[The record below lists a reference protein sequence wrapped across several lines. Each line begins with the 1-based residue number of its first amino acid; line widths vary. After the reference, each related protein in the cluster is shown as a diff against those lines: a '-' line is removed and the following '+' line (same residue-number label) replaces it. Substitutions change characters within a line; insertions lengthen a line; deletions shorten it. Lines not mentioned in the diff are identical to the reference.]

1 MEYTS
6 LLCISCSLMTG
17 EGRGAGIGGT
27 GRINEQELTARVV
40 LVGDGGGGEEG
51 GWGLIET

>member
-1 MEYTS
+1 
-6 LLCISCSLMTG
+6 MTG